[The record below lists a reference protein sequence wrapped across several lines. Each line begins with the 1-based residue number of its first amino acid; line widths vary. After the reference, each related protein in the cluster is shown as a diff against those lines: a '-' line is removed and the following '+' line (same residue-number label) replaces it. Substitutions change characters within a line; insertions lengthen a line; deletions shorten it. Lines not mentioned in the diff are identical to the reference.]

1 LRKLY
6 LLVLFL
12 FSCDNQNKLSNLDDY
27 INDSLNDW
35 DLPGLAVAV
44 VHENKII
51 YAKGFGLKEIKK
63 KIK

>member
-1 LRKLY
+1 MRKLY

>member
-1 LRKLY
+1 MRKLY

-63 KIK
+63 K